1 MRWHGAA
8 ALALAL
14 ALGACASSPRK
25 AAGGRGTAVAEWARR
40 SLGTAYRFGG
50 RSPQTG
56 FDCSGLAWW
65 AHRQAGLDIPASA
78 ETQFAAGR
86 RVARGDLRPGDLVFF
101 TTERRGPSHVGVALG
116 GDRFIHAP
124 KKGRAVSVDTLS
136 ERYWKGRFLG
146 ARRYWQ
152 T

>member
-1 MRWHGAA
+1 MRLRAAA

-25 AAGGRGTAVAEWARR
+25 AAGARGAAVAEWARR
-40 SLGTAYRFGG
+40 SLGVPYRFGG
-50 RSPQTG
+50 RSPQAG

-65 AHRQAGLDIPASA
+65 AHRQAGLDIPASS

-86 RVARGDLRPGDLVFF
+86 RVAAGELRPGDLVFF
-101 TTERRGPSHVGVALG
+101 TTERRGPSHVGVSLG

-124 KKGRAVSVDTLS
+124 KKGRTVSIGSLS
-136 ERYWKGRFLG
+136 ESYWKARFLG
-146 ARRYWQ
+146 ARRFWQ
-152 T
+152 S